1 MTLNAAIFWILAVG
15 AVGSAIGM
23 VTRKS
28 AVPSALLLVL
38 TFCFLGGIYLTLH
51 AQFLAVVQVA
61 VYAGAIMVL
70 VLFVIMLLNLKN
82 EQFSITANWKTAVG
96 VLATLGVCA
105 QLCAVILLSRENLP
119 AAMSEKALELGT
131 VESVG
136 TVLYTSYSF
145 PFEMASIILIA
156 AAVGAIVLAKK
167 RLQPV

>member
-1 MTLNAAIFWILAVG
+1 MTWNAAIFWILAVG
-15 AVGSAIGM
+15 AVGSALGM

-38 TFCFLGGIYLTLH
+38 TFCFLGGIYLTLN

-82 EQFSITANWKTAVG
+82 ELFSITTSWKTTIG
-96 VLATLGVCA
+96 VLAALGILGQIV
-105 QLCAVILLSRENLP
+105 AVILLSRDRMP
-119 AAMSEKALELGT
+119 AVMSEKAVELGT

-136 TVLYTSYSF
+136 TALYTSYSF

-167 RLQPV
+167 RLTA